1 MKEKFNLV
9 GHMTLDHGIGVCG
22 ISVAFSWHSGESSAS
37 FSLTQ
42 NLPRAIIISVEIEAT
57 YALVKTGQNHKG
69 SGNISTR
76 KH

>member
-1 MKEKFNLV
+1 VVFPW
-9 GHMTLDHGIGVCG
+9 HFHGIVGR
-22 ISVAFSWHSGESSAS
+22 ALHPL
-37 FSLTQ
+37 SLTQ
-42 NLPRAIIISVEIEAT
+42 NLPRDIIISVEIEAT